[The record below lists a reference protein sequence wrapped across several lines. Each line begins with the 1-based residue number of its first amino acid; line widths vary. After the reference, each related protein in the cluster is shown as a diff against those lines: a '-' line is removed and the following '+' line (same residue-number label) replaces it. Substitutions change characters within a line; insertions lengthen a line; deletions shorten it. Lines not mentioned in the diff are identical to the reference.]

1 MTATLTDPIAAAD
14 RMSMADT
21 TAIGSCP
28 LTLDDIQLIPV
39 RYAYVEQKPELQAL
53 DPLHETDF
61 RPLGLRPVRDGYLY
75 LFHSSAPDI
84 LQEYIITA
92 GGAVEKRLWEGDD
105 ATRDQRQGLSAE
117 PAIVV
122 PRQGRIEVLFCET
135 QLTAK
140 KCSMLLGWPDYRRQV
155 MRVVDL
161 GGYCVEAGSRHLLPK
176 AALEQHLAH
185 SATGEASDGQAF
197 DHWYWAAP
205 SEQGGQEPFAHRL
218 AKYDKDHAYL
228 VLDDLTGQINDLLDA
243 WGSVDAAHS
252 DWLAGEDA
260 RYYSASFIQGLIDL
274 DENTVA
280 SFVDALL
287 AKAEDPDRIDA
298 LARIA
303 NASAQQRERVA
314 NLAKRYQAGPLDVRH
329 SPPDVVAAR
338 REQNERVSGLADELA
353 TSRETLEVVLEAL
366 HRSQDEAEHGSLTGE
381 RGIRDFV
388 QVDAMSEY
396 LENAETRLAGF
407 DREKKAIIGSLQTL
421 LPKYHL
427 FGHLYDRQEEEAYSD
442 FLKLDNALIN
452 ILNDYALASGDYSFI
467 RSYYFGEVG
476 HQHLAAFDIDPAAYT
491 GSVARVLDVYKEV
504 LEAHE
509 NTSAH
514 QEWVQTLSENPQLRF
529 ATLTPALSAELSNRL
544 AQLTV
549 SAKQELFNLVEK
561 ASGARLHERLHD
573 VFKRMKPGLRAHLLD
588 NQLIFKLDL
597 EIADGA
603 TLKNVDELISDMETH
618 SRRYA
623 TLQQQEVRLE
633 NERQGSKRA
642 LQRTH
647 KDRYDNE
654 IRRLRDARKL
664 EEARFRGAAEKLQ
677 KFIPSEGNQYD
688 GILRLGGLQNT
699 AEARAVNAE
708 IKELEAL
715 KKRSGMKAVF
725 DHARGLV
732 HGEDMMDITKRIGGL
747 GVVSFMGLVSFAGVI
762 NLFTD
767 DDQKS
772 VGIWRSELASA
783 AFGTIGAVASVS
795 TIVASARLNYYYQSV
810 SKAETVLT
818 RLARANVWG
827 GTIAA
832 WGGFFAAGA
841 DSIKQVMEVFGG
853 KNTAGSRA
861 GAGITF
867 AGDSM
872 IVFGS
877 GRIAWTGSTGIYHIL
892 VKQSADVTWASV
904 HKSMLQLG
912 GGLLRGMNAW
922 LWAGTLFVLVGQY
935 IYNRYKRSEL
945 QAWCESS
952 DWGKASKGW
961 PADEQ
966 RYQLAKVIY
975 QPELSVMAEREPLK
989 GRFRYCALR
998 LTLPGVSA
1006 LKADNAEWVVLER
1019 QGVEW
1024 SWASE
1029 DWRDRF
1035 LVTGRDQG
1043 GVSLQVSLLFDE
1055 LETVNRLYIAVRY
1068 KPDGVTRWLPGSG
1081 EAFHCLLE
1089 LGERGNVPH
1098 IATNEDKV
1106 WQQMRFREKP
1116 DERLEPLLINYRA
1129 LRPQKDKA

>member
-21 TAIGSCP
+21 TAVGSCP
-28 LTLDDIQLIPV
+28 LTLDEIQLLPV
-39 RYAYVEQKPELQAL
+39 RYAYVEVKPELKAL
-53 DPLHETDF
+53 EPLHETDF
-61 RPLGLRPVRDGYLY
+61 RPLGVRPVRDGYLY

-92 GGAVEKRLWEGDD
+92 GGSVEKRLWEGDD

-122 PRQGRIEVLFCET
+122 PRRGRIEVLFCET

-140 KCSMLLGWPDYRRQV
+140 KCGMLLGWPDYRRQV
-155 MRVVDL
+155 MRVVEL
-161 GGYCVEAGSRHLLPK
+161 GGYCIEAGSRHLLPK
-176 AALEQHLAH
+176 EALEHHLAH
-185 SATGEASDGQAF
+185 PGTGEASDGQVF
-197 DHWYWAAP
+197 DPWYWVAQ
-205 SEQGGQEPFAHRL
+205 SELGGQEPFSHRL

-243 WGSVDAAHS
+243 WSAVDATHS
-252 DWLAGEDA
+252 DWLAKEDT
-260 RYYSASFIQGLIDL
+260 RYYSASFIQGLINL
-274 DENTVA
+274 DEDTVA

-287 AKAEDPDRIDA
+287 DKAEDLDQIEA
-298 LARIA
+298 LERIA
-303 NASAQQRERVA
+303 NASVQQRERVA
-314 NLAKRYQAGPLDVRH
+314 NLAKSYQAGSLDVRH
-329 SPPDVVAAR
+329 SPPDVVKAR
-338 REQNERVSGLADELA
+338 REQNELVSGLADELA
-353 TSRETLEVVLEAL
+353 TSRQTLEVVLEAL
-366 HRSQDEAEHGSLTGE
+366 HQNQKEAEHGSLSGE

-388 QVDAMSEY
+388 QVDEMSNY
-396 LENAETRLAGF
+396 LENAETRLAEF
-407 DREKKAIIGSLQTL
+407 DREKNAIIGSLQTL

-427 FGHLYDRQEEEAYSD
+427 FGHLYDRQDEETYLA
-442 FLKLDNALIN
+442 FLKLDSALIN
-452 ILNDYALASGDYSFI
+452 VLNDYALASGDYSFI
-467 RSYYFGEVG
+467 RSYYFDEVG
-476 HQHLAAFDIDPAAYT
+476 HQHLAAFDIDSAAFT
-491 GSVARVLDVYKEV
+491 GSVARVLNVYKGV
-504 LEAHE
+504 LDAHE
-509 NTSAH
+509 NASAH

-561 ASGARLHERLHD
+561 ASGARLHERLRD
-573 VFKRMKPGLRAHLLD
+573 VFKQMKPGLRAHLLN
-588 NQLIFKLDL
+588 NQLLFKLDL

-603 TLKNVDELISDMETH
+603 TLKNVDDLISDMETH
-618 SRRYA
+618 ARRYT

-633 NERQGSKRA
+633 NERRSSKRA

-664 EEARFRGAAEKLQ
+664 EEIRFKSANEKLQ
-677 KFIPSEGNQYD
+677 KFLPSEGNQYD
-688 GILRLGGLQNT
+688 GILRIGGLQNT

-715 KKRSGMKAVF
+715 RKRSGMKAVF

-732 HGEDMMDITKRIGGL
+732 HGEDTMDITKRIGGL
-747 GVVSFMGLVSFAGVI
+747 GVVSFMGLVSFAG
-762 NLFTD
+762 L
-767 DDQKS
+767 
-772 VGIWRSELASA
+772 VGALRKRWLGEEDGWPLDIVSSG
-783 AFGTIGAVASVS
+783 FGAIGAVASVS

-810 SKAETVLT
+810 SKSETVLT

-841 DSIKQVMEVFGG
+841 DGIKQIVEIFDG
-853 KNTAGSRA
+853 KNTTGSRA

-872 IVFGS
+872 IFFGS

-892 VKQSADVTWASV
+892 VKQTASVTWGSV

-935 IYNRYKRSEL
+935 IYNRFKRSEL

-952 DWGKASKGW
+952 AWGKASKDW

-975 QPELSVMAEREPLK
+975 QPELSVMAEREALR

-998 LTLPGVSA
+998 LTLPGASA
-1006 LKADNAEWVVLER
+1006 LKAGNAEWVVLER
-1019 QGVEW
+1019 QGSEW

-1029 DWRDRF
+1029 EWRDRF
-1035 LVTGRDQG
+1035 LITGGDQG

-1055 LETVNRLYIAVRY
+1055 LETVNGLYVALRY
-1068 KPDGVTRWLPGSG
+1068 KPDGVTRWLPGEG
-1081 EAFHCLLE
+1081 DAFHCLLE

-1106 WQQMRFREKP
+1106 WQRMRFREKP
-1116 DERLEPLLINYRA
+1116 DERMEPLLINYRA